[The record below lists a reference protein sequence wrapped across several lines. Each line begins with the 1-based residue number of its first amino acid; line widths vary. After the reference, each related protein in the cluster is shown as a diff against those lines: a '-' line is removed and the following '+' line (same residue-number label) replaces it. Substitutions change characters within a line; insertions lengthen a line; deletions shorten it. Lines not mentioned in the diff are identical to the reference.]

1 MARDAIRGFEGSREC
16 GWEMVSE
23 SGGGATDSNLRSRCA
38 RSGSQ
43 RKGSKPPRHASDSL
57 PPSADSPPGWRVK
70 REEGP
75 SVSASSIDADHPP
88 DATLVSLETG
98 C

>member
-1 MARDAIRGFEGSREC
+1 MARDAIRGFEGKREC

-23 SGGGATDSNLRSRCA
+23 SGGGATDSTLRSRCA

-43 RKGSKPPRHASDSL
+43 RKGSKTPRHASASL
-57 PPSADSPPGWRVK
+57 YPPLAALRL
-70 REEGP
+70 RAP
-75 SVSASSIDADHPP
+75 SM
-88 DATLVSLETG
+88 